1 MLLNKSNALG
11 SVHHMDWVIGLLA
24 IAGAVLIGW
33 IHGMSR
39 LAARLADGAAAVSLV
54 VASSVLGAATFRTIR
69 NDTVFMT
76 EIHSILLSPAMLIA
90 TTYLTLH
97 WKAKLGISAF
107 VSQTAN

>member
-1 MLLNKSNALG
+1 ME
-11 SVHHMDWVIGLLA
+11 WVIGLLA

-76 EIHSILLSPAMLIA
+76 EIHSILLSPAMLICTA
-90 TTYLTLH
+90 YLTLH
-97 WKAKLGISAF
+97 WIARLGTPAFISRNTNKPE
-107 VSQTAN
+107 S